1 MTKAPPLRDDCFV
14 MPRGVHWTPVDEA
27 LEKLHQS
34 LKKMKNTSIIPVNKG
49 FGRVLA
55 EDVLAATNHPPFANS
70 AVDGYGFAL
79 DTISSKSEI
88 ALELI
93 SGRSAAGSPFSGK
106 VPDGTA
112 VRVLTGAQI
121 PEGVDTVILDE
132 DVNKIQ
138 NIIYFNPG
146 LKKYANR

>member
-112 VRVLTGAQI
+112 VRV
-121 PEGVDTVILDE
+121 
-132 DVNKIQ
+132 
-138 NIIYFNPG
+138 
-146 LKKYANR
+146 